1 MRSTATGWP
10 WLAETR
16 HTGRPKLRLF
26 CLPYAGGGAAIYWP
40 WAREFPDTIEVRAVR
55 LPGRE
60 QRSAEPPWTVATD
73 VAAALATA
81 LLPFLDEPF
90 AFFGHSMGAGI
101 AYETARV
108 LARDHGRTA
117 LGFMASGS
125 RAPQLRSRQS
135 PLYRLPDEKLLKE
148 LERLGGTPP
157 SVLNNSELMLLILP
171 TLRADLQ
178 LAETYVAAEPSG
190 LGCPLVVFGGT
201 GDLEIH
207 RSELEAWRPISN
219 GDFRLHMIEGDHFF
233 INSNRE
239 RLISL
244 AVSELERWMA

>member
-1 MRSTATGWP
+1 MRSTATSSP
-10 WLAETR
+10 WLTETR

-40 WAREFPDTIEVRAVR
+40 WPKEFPDTIEVRAVR

-60 QRSAEPPWTVATD
+60 QRSAEPPWTVATY

-81 LLPFLDEPF
+81 LLPLLDEPF

-117 LGFMASGS
+117 VGFMASGS
-125 RAPQLRSRQS
+125 RAPQLPSRQS
-135 PLYRLPDEKLLKE
+135 PLYRLPDERLLKE

-157 SVLNNSELMLLILP
+157 SALKNSELMQLILP

-178 LAETYVAAEPSG
+178 LAETYIAAQPSG
-190 LGCPLVVFGGT
+190 LGCPVVAFGGT
-201 GDLEIH
+201 GDPQIH

-219 GDFRLHMIEGDHFF
+219 GDFCLHMIEGDHFF
-233 INSNRE
+233 LNSNRE

>member
-26 CLPYAGGGAAIYWP
+26 CLPYAGGGAAVYWP
-40 WAREFPDTIEVRAVR
+40 WAREFPDAIEVRAVR

-60 QRSAEPPWTVATD
+60 QRSGEPPWTVATD

-101 AYETARV
+101 AYETARL

-117 LGFMASGS
+117 VGFMASGC

-148 LERLGGTPP
+148 LERLGGTPS

-178 LAETYVAAEPSG
+178 LAETYVAAEPSC
-190 LGCPLVVFGGT
+190 LGCPVVVFGGT